1 MAHTIKRRQALELRK
16 QGKSYS
22 QIKASLGLSKSTL
35 SVWLRDYPL
44 SKGRIYELQHGEA
57 RIEKYRHTMR
67 GKREVKFKQLY
78 LEESKRWLPLSSR
91 ELLLAGLFLYWG
103 EGGKTSQGAV
113 SINNTDPQVLQF
125 ALFWMV
131 KSLEVSK
138 KDIHVFLHLYSD
150 MNISQ
155 EVTYWSKALGM
166 PKRYF
171 DKPYYKQSK
180 RSDIDQKGHGHGTC
194 GLRIYKT
201 DLKQRVLAAIKVMAD
216 YYSQQIIEL

>member
-1 MAHTIKRRQALELRK
+1 MSHVIKRRQALQLRK
-16 QGKSYS
+16 KGKSYS

-35 SVWLRDYPL
+35 SAWLHSYPL
-44 SKGRIYELQHGEA
+44 SSDRIHELQHGEA
-57 RIEKYRHTMR
+57 RIEKYRQTMR
-67 GKREVKFKQLY
+67 SKREVKFQQLY
-78 LEESKRWLPLSSR
+78 VEESKRWLPLSNR

-103 EGGKTSQGAV
+103 EGGKTQLGTV

-131 KSLEVSK
+131 KNLEVPK
-138 KDIHVFLHLYSD
+138 RDIHVFLHLYSD
-150 MNISQ
+150 MNIQ
-155 EVTYWSKALGM
+155 REITYWSKVLGM

-171 DKPYYKQSK
+171 DKPYIKQSK

-201 DLKQRVLAAIKVMAD
+201 EVKQKILVAIKVLAD
-216 YYSQQIIEL
+216 HYSQQIIEL